1 MHSAKP
7 FCGGRVKSVLS
18 TTDLFR
24 RHVCVCQ
31 LHRSSRP
38 STFMLCAH
46 GLLPLDSSGLGAD
59 KSKKKESA
67 SKRWSHRFCPLNIF
81 YLWLVLSAQ

>member
-1 MHSAKP
+1 MMHSAKP

-38 STFMLCAH
+38 SIFMLCAY
-46 GLLPLDSSGLGAD
+46 GLLPLDSSGFGAD
-59 KSKKKESA
+59 KSKRKNLPQKDGHTDSA
-67 SKRWSHRFCPLNIF
+67 L
-81 YLWLVLSAQ
+81 